1 MDFKELRENK
11 LKLSIEEFSKE
22 YEIPIEKVEEWDLT
36 NEVTFLI
43 IEKIMKKTGMN
54 LEELVNYKKVKIEVL
69 QIDNIWKGLEN
80 IYKDYIKYVNK
91 ISNEAISKEYW
102 EKYIKDLKN
111 GIEKKLKKPIVSFI
125 GRSDTGKSTLIN
137 SLIGMEKM
145 PTSWT
150 PTTAIAI
157 YIKHIEDKPKYIK
170 EDVWVFS
177 DSVNGEDFWDISK
190 LNDEEYCK
198 KWKIASGE
206 TNILKKFGVRQNG
219 NVISNV
225 GSAVVFIDAPILL
238 NCDILDL
245 PGYGTEIESDDKI
258 AFESINKTDILIY
271 LSQANSFMRVEDINY
286 LKENIRCLPIWEN
299 KKNNNLKPLA
309 NLFIVASQAHTVS
322 NGNKRELKNILLR
335 GSETFSRVIS
345 NDYWKKRSEI
355 SGYNYSIN
363 DLSTRFFTYTIDI
376 PELCQDLKKE
386 LKETIESFPKVR
398 KSEIENFISDY
409 VVSKEN
415 ILKIDI
421 KNYQQML
428 ENKNKYEELLKE
440 IEKNKLER
448 IKKNSDNREVLKEKI
463 KKLALDSLD
472 EFSDYYYCVLNTDSI
487 IIKIKEKKIKKKIE
501 DVEFFVSQ
509 YQDEIHQKCLFILE
523 KKMTEFIENT
533 KKYIKQYKENIN
545 ISFEK
550 FNIENIFENDYRY
563 KMLFGIGV
571 GLDIVI
577 SLGFALTGGV
587 IVAGILGMI
596 SFFSGSW
603 EKDTAKKIVKA
614 YEDNNCILKY
624 KKVIEN
630 YWKNV
635 EIVVD
640 NEMDKID
647 RDWNNY
653 IEVLKINIENF
664 NKSNI
669 NNNINTLKNIQKIF
683 EKIKKEVL

>member
-286 LKENIRCLPIWEN
+286 LKENIRCLPLWEN

-571 GLDIVI
+571 GLDIAI
-577 SLGFALTGGV
+577 SLGVALTGGV

-653 IEVLKINIENF
+653 VEVLKINIDNF

>member
-1 MDFKELRENK
+1 
-11 LKLSIEEFSKE
+11 
-22 YEIPIEKVEEWDLT
+22 
-36 NEVTFLI
+36 
-43 IEKIMKKTGMN
+43 
-54 LEELVNYKKVKIEVL
+54 
-69 QIDNIWKGLEN
+69 
-80 IYKDYIKYVNK
+80 
-91 ISNEAISKEYW
+91 
-102 EKYIKDLKN
+102 
-111 GIEKKLKKPIVSFI
+111 
-125 GRSDTGKSTLIN
+125 
-137 SLIGMEKM
+137 
-145 PTSWT
+145 
-150 PTTAIAI
+150 
-157 YIKHIEDKPKYIK
+157 
-170 EDVWVFS
+170 
-177 DSVNGEDFWDISK
+177 
-190 LNDEEYCK
+190 
-198 KWKIASGE
+198 
-206 TNILKKFGVRQNG
+206 
-219 NVISNV
+219 
-225 GSAVVFIDAPILL
+225 
-238 NCDILDL
+238 
-245 PGYGTEIESDDKI
+245 
-258 AFESINKTDILIY
+258 
-271 LSQANSFMRVEDINY
+271 MRVEDINY